1 MGDTQQLE
9 YALTGL
15 MEETLHFGTTGLCSI
30 GKDGFTYLDRD
41 KRLVLGT
48 KESVD
53 KLMQQGT
60 RGILYLY
67 AIEKAP
73 LEKGRR
79 GL

>member
-1 MGDTQQLE
+1 MGNTQQLE

-30 GKDGFTYLDRD
+30 GKDGFTYLNRD

-53 KLMQQGT
+53 TGT
-60 RGILYLY
+60 RTEIDATGNKRHIVFV
-67 AIEKAP
+67 
-73 LEKGRR
+73 RH
-79 GL
+79 

>member
-1 MGDTQQLE
+1 MGDAQQLE

-30 GKDGFTYLDRD
+30 GKNLNRD

-53 KLMQQGT
+53 TGT
-60 RGILYLY
+60 RTEIY
-67 AIEKAP
+67 ATGNKRHIVFVCH
-73 LEKGRR
+73 
-79 GL
+79 